1 MIKTTFKWFLMVLS
15 SLLLIVAILLHL
27 GLIKFYREFQPFEI
41 IADMDNQIKSLPQK
55 ESNFFPDSASFRN
68 PVENTVPKI
77 GSKYQLI
84 DLEYEEAENENK
96 NPLEPTE
103 KVHARGKNRFETFC
117 VPCHNYDGKGNGIII
132 TKVKLKE
139 GEEGFPA
146 PANLT
151 REFTRKISDARIFH
165 ILSAGQNLMF
175 PVNYKLNET
184 DRWALVH
191 YIRKL
196 QKDSNIKK

>member
-1 MIKTTFKWFLMVLS
+1 MNKNILKWSLMIFS
-15 SLLLIVAILLHL
+15 SLLLIGAIMLQT
-27 GLIKFYREFQPFEI
+27 GVIKFYRAFQPFEI
-41 IADMDNQIKSLPQK
+41 IADMDNQIKPSPQK
-55 ESNFFPDSASFRN
+55 ESSFFADSSSFRSAI
-68 PVENTVPKI
+68 ENTVPKF
-77 GSKYQLI
+77 GSKYHLT
-84 DLEYEEAENENK
+84 DLEYEEAEFENK

-103 KVHARGKNRFETFC
+103 RVLARGKNRFETFC
-117 VPCHNYDGKGNGIII
+117 VPCHNYDGKGNGVII

-151 REFTRKISDARIFH
+151 REFTRTISDARIFH

-175 PVNYKLNET
+175 PVNYKLSET

-196 QKDSNIKK
+196 QKDSYIQK

>member
-1 MIKTTFKWFLMVLS
+1 MNKTILKWFLIFLS
-15 SLLLIVAILLHL
+15 VFLIISAILLQS
-27 GLIKFYREFQPFEI
+27 GLITFYRSFQPFEI
-41 IADMDNQIKSLPQK
+41 IADMDNQIKPLPQK
-55 ESNFFPDSASFRN
+55 GSGFFPDSSSQR
-68 PVENTVPKI
+68 PPIENTIPKTEI
-77 GSKYQLI
+77 KYHLI
-84 DLEYEEAENENK
+84 DLDIEEAELENK
-96 NPLEPTE
+96 NPLEPT
-103 KVHARGKNRFETFC
+103 KRVIARGKNRFETFC
-117 VPCHNYDGKGNGIII
+117 VPCHNHDGKGKGVII

-151 REFTRKISDARIFH
+151 REFTRSISDARIFH

-196 QKDSNIKK
+196 QKESKN

>member
-1 MIKTTFKWFLMVLS
+1 MNKSIFKWILMFLSV
-15 SLLLIVAILLHL
+15 ILLVVVIILQL
-27 GLIKFYREFQPFEI
+27 GVIKIYREFQPFEI
-41 IADMDNQIKSLPQK
+41 IADMDNQIKTLPQK
-55 ESNFFPDSASFRN
+55 ESSFFPDSSSFRN
-68 PVENTVPKI
+68 PIDNTIPKY
-77 GSKYQLI
+77 GSKYHLT
-84 DLEYEEAENENK
+84 DLEYEEAEVQNN

-103 KVHARGKNRFETFC
+103 KVIARGKNRFETFC
-117 VPCHNYDGKGNGIII
+117 VPCHNHDGKGKGVII
-132 TKVKLKE
+132 TNVKLKE

-151 REFTRKISDARIFH
+151 RDFTRSISDARIFH

-196 QKDSNIKK
+196 QKDSIR